1 MAMKWLG
8 SIFDGKGDDNK
19 GTFPW
24 NRLTELSQLEA
35 IHMESFQR
43 VVLLYKHS
51 TRCAISSVVLHR
63 MERNEALGEADVSFY
78 FLDLIRYRS
87 LSNKIASDYSIRHE
101 SPQVLLLSKGK
112 VLWVGSHGAITATNI
127 LEQL

>member
-8 SIFDGKGDDNK
+8 SIFDGKGEDENA
-19 GTFPW
+19 FPW
-24 NRLTELSQLEA
+24 HQLTELSQLEA
-35 IHMESFQR
+35 IQMESFQR
-43 VVLLYKHS
+43 VVLIYKHS
-51 TRCAISSVVLHR
+51 TRCGISSVVLSR
-63 MERNEALGEADVSFY
+63 MERSKALLDAGISCY

-87 LSNKIASDYSIRHE
+87 LSNKIADAYGIRHE

-112 VLWVGSHGAITATNI
+112 VLWHGSHGAITAPNI